1 MLLEGRL
8 GDELL
13 QLGVLDEK
21 LSVQLLVRVV
31 HNRHR
36 PLLVQPAGD
45 TAAADILGVRTG
57 REHFIVE
64 RSDSRLMLRLETRP
78 FCALGW
84 AERRWHRTNAP
95 TKLSGSVVWKRQL
108 LLHAFELDLD
118 LARNV
123 LRFVTQLHERAVAEN
138 GLADGECL
146 VLREF
151 AVGFQLLLKSLVVLY
166 GT

>member
-1 MLLEGRL
+1 
-8 GDELL
+8 
-13 QLGVLDEK
+13 
-21 LSVQLLVRVV
+21 
-31 HNRHR
+31 
-36 PLLVQPAGD
+36 
-45 TAAADILGVRTG
+45 
-57 REHFIVE
+57 
-64 RSDSRLMLRLETRP
+64 MLRLETRP

-84 AERRWHRTNAP
+84 AERRWHRANAP
-95 TKLSGSVVWKRQL
+95 TKLSGSVVGKREL

-138 GLADGECL
+138 GLANGECL

-151 AVGFQLLLKSLVVLY
+151 AVGFQLLLKSLVVLH